1 MRPMSSIAPL
11 SILSAVAQLSSS
23 LEGWTL
29 LDADLQGTRS
39 YRYPVQFERAFAA
52 TPIVQ
57 LGVVGLDS
65 SKDDNLR
72 LRVRA
77 EEISEQGFTIVVET
91 WLHSQLWS
99 VDVSWLAIG
108 S

>member
-11 SILSAVAQLSSS
+11 SILSAVAQLSS
-23 LEGWTL
+23 
-29 LDADLQGTRS
+29 
-39 YRYPVQFERAFAA
+39 FAA
-52 TPIVQ
+52 APIVQ

>member
-1 MRPMSSIAPL
+1 MPAMSSIAPL

-29 LDADLQGTRS
+29 LESDTPGTRS
-39 YRYPVQFERAFAA
+39 YRYEIQFEREFG
-52 TPIVQ
+52 TVPIVQ

-77 EEISEQGFTIVVET
+77 EAISERGFTLLLET